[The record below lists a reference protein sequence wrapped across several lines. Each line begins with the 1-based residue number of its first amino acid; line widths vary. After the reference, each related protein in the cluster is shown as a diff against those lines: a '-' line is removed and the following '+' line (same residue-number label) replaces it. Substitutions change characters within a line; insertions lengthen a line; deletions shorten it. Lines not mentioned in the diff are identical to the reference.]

1 MNAHALAACRV
12 TLRQHM
18 PSTVA
23 RQVVVDLQDG
33 LTS

>member
-1 MNAHALAACRV
+1 MNGHALAACRV

-18 PSTVA
+18 PSTVT
-23 RQVVVDLQDG
+23 RQVVANLQDG